1 MMRMIV
7 ATSQYAPEVGG
18 VPRLLAYFTRYC
30 PTSVNLHLLSVQQQ
44 PTAFYQTYDAAAPFP
59 IERIAPRRAGLTSLM
74 FTRRL
79 RQLVQQ
85 TRPQAILSGVAYP
98 TAILAH
104 LADPARRIPIVVYA
118 HSEDVTIQ
126 HPVKRQ
132 LLSWALKG
140 AAAVITVSQF
150 TAHELTRLGVPPERI
165 HIIPPGIEVE
175 PFTNA
180 RPCPDWSDKWV
191 ILTVARLIAR
201 KGQDTV
207 IRTLPQLIPLVP
219 QVHYLI
225 AGSGPDEPALR
236 QLVNE
241 LGVADHVTFV
251 GRVTDAELP
260 AYYQSCQAFAMLTR
274 PGKDEVEGFG
284 ISFLEAAAAAK
295 PVVAGRAGGSADAI
309 QPGVTGFLVDP
320 HDVNAAAQALLT
332 LAQDPP
338 LCRQMGQAGQK
349 WVQQHHTAEQFAG
362 KVMGVVR
369 GVMREA

>member
-1 MMRMIV
+1 MMRILL
-7 ATSQYAPEVGG
+7 ATSQYVPELGG
-18 VPRLLAYFTRYC
+18 VPRLL
-30 PTSVNLHLLSVQQQ
+30 SVFAQYRPQDVDLRVLSVQQQ
-44 PTAFYQTYDAAAPFP
+44 PAPFYQSYDAQADLP
-59 IERIAPRRAGLTSLM
+59 IERIAPRRAGLTSVM
-74 FTRRL
+74 FMRRL
-79 RQLVQQ
+79 RQLAQE

-98 TAILAH
+98 TAILAR
-104 LADPARRIPIVVYA
+104 LADPSRRIPLVVYA
-118 HSEDVTIQ
+118 HSEDVTIR

-140 AAAVITVSQF
+140 AAAVITVSHF
-150 TAHELTRLGVPPERI
+150 TAHELTRLGVPPERL

-175 PFTNA
+175 PFVDA

-207 IRTLPQLIPLVP
+207 IRALPQLIPFVP

-225 AGSGPDEPALR
+225 AGSGPDEPYLR

-241 LGVADHVTFV
+241 LGVSQHVTFV

-260 AYYQSCQAFAMLTR
+260 AYYQSCQVFAMLTR

-295 PVVAGRAGGSADAI
+295 PVVAGKAGGSADAV
-309 QPGVTGFLVDP
+309 QQGVTGFLVDP
-320 HDVNAAAQALLT
+320 LDVNAAAQALLT

-338 LCRQMGQAGQK
+338 LCRQMGQAGQQ
-349 WVQQHHTAEQFAG
+349 WVSQHHTAAQFAAQ
-362 KVMGVVR
+362 VMGVVR
-369 GVMREA
+369 GA

>member
-18 VPRLLAYFTRYC
+18 VPRLLAYFARYC

-44 PTAFYQTYDAAAPFP
+44 PTAFYQTYDAAASFP
-59 IERIAPRRAGLTSLM
+59 IERIAPHRAGLTSLM

-104 LADPARRIPIVVYA
+104 LADPVRRIPIIVYA

-180 RPCPDWSDKWV
+180 HPCPDWADK
-191 ILTVARLIAR
+191 
-201 KGQDTV
+201 
-207 IRTLPQLIPLVP
+207 
-219 QVHYLI
+219 
-225 AGSGPDEPALR
+225 
-236 QLVNE
+236 
-241 LGVADHVTFV
+241 
-251 GRVTDAELP
+251 
-260 AYYQSCQAFAMLTR
+260 
-274 PGKDEVEGFG
+274 
-284 ISFLEAAAAAK
+284 
-295 PVVAGRAGGSADAI
+295 
-309 QPGVTGFLVDP
+309 
-320 HDVNAAAQALLT
+320 
-332 LAQDPP
+332 
-338 LCRQMGQAGQK
+338 
-349 WVQQHHTAEQFAG
+349 
-362 KVMGVVR
+362 
-369 GVMREA
+369 